1 MLPDSGE
8 DVTSVSPGQVKPA
21 DRTTLGTGDAMRRTA
36 VAGELRTGGERRAA
50 GPPPAGAAGAGAPGA
65 GQPGA
70 GQPGAGQQWERQQNP
85 GSRVLWETLRDVV
98 SARAAQAG
106 RPGLDVLDVGGGTG
120 GFAVPLARLGHS
132 VTVIDPS
139 PDSLAAAQRRAAE
152 AGVPLRAVQGDVS
165 DLPAAAGREGAD
177 VVLCHS
183 VLEYVDSPE
192 AAMAAI
198 AAILRP
204 GGVVSVLA
212 ASAVAAVIHRV
223 LAGRFDEARKV
234 IAAMPAP
241 PGEAGPDGPAGDGDQ
256 GAPGPRAAGQDGIP
270 RRFTLPAVVGLIER
284 AGLRPGP
291 GHGVRVFTDL
301 VPSMFTDT
309 DPDAAGALLA
319 LEETAAAHPAFRGMA
334 TQLHVLGFR

>member
-1 MLPDSGE
+1 
-8 DVTSVSPGQVKPA
+8 
-21 DRTTLGTGDAMRRTA
+21 
-36 VAGELRTGGERRAA
+36 
-50 GPPPAGAAGAGAPGA
+50 
-65 GQPGA
+65 
-70 GQPGAGQQWERQQNP
+70 
-85 GSRVLWETLRDVV
+85 VLWETLRDVV

-139 PDSLAAAQRRAAE
+139 PDSLAAAQRQAAA

-241 PGEAGPDGPAGDGDQ
+241 PGEAGPGSPAGDGDQ
-256 GAPGPRAAGQDGIP
+256 GAAGPRAPGQDGIP
-270 RRFTLPAVVGLIER
+270 RRFTLPAVGGLIER

>member
-1 MLPDSGE
+1 MPGTAEE
-8 DVTSVSPGQVKPA
+8 DE
-21 DRTTLGTGDAMRRTA
+21 D
-36 VAGELRTGGERRAA
+36 
-50 GPPPAGAAGAGAPGA
+50 
-65 GQPGA
+65 
-70 GQPGAGQQWERQQNP
+70 
-85 GSRVLWETLRDVV
+85 
-98 SARAAQAG
+98 
-106 RPGLDVLDVGGGTG
+106 
-120 GFAVPLARLGHS
+120 
-132 VTVIDPS
+132 
-139 PDSLAAAQRRAAE
+139 
-152 AGVPLRAVQGDVS
+152 
-165 DLPAAAGREGAD
+165 AAGREGAD

-241 PGEAGPDGPAGDGDQ
+241 PGEASPGGAAGDGPAADGSAGHGDR
-256 GAPGPRAAGQDGIP
+256 GAAGARAAGQDGIP

-319 LEETAAAHPAFRGMA
+319 LEETAAAHPEFRGMA